1 MRIKPQKQQ
10 GFLAAGDASIRKS
23 VCTSQFLRTSAQGR
37 WTQQDAH
44 SICLCRMYA
53 EKGERNKAGE
63 SIRAKK
69 GKSKTAVPELK
80 P

>member
-1 MRIKPQKQQ
+1 MHS
-10 GFLAAGDASIRKS
+10 SIR
-23 VCTSQFLRTSAQGR
+23 
-37 WTQQDAH
+37 
-44 SICLCRMYA
+44 LCRMYA

-63 SIRAKK
+63 SILAKK